1 MQNNFKNFTLSILLI
16 LVCVSRLIPHPFN
29 FSPVASIFLMA
40 PLLFND
46 KKWSLIISF
55 IPLIVSDILIGKFL
69 YHSDSLIYDGF
80 IWVYF
85 SYIMIWLFSYKIGNS
100 KGFIINNLSASLIF
114 FLITNAA
121 CWINNPMYS
130 QNVFGLFEC
139 YVAGIPFYWNTL
151 SGIIFYSSI
160 IYLLEKS
167 TNKFFA
173 FD

>member
-16 LVCVSRLIPHPFN
+16 LVFVSRLIPHPFN

-85 SYIMIWLFSYKIGNS
+85 SYLMAWLFSYKIGNS

-121 CWINNPMYS
+121 CWIINPMYS

-173 FD
+173 FN